1 MKSIPSHWKKIPKII
16 IVLKKNVS
24 ILNFGA
30 LNTILK
36 LYERKKELPS
46 EQILNTPAIK
56 IHSFSF
62 RSEIARY
69 ISIGWSHGK
78 SHEVWFESWN

>member
-1 MKSIPSHWKKIPKII
+1 MKSIPSHWKRIPKII

-36 LYERKKELPS
+36 LYEKKKELPS
-46 EQILNTPAIK
+46 EQILNTPSIK
-56 IHSFSF
+56 IHSLSF
-62 RSEIARY
+62 RSEIARD
-69 ISIGWSHGK
+69 ISIGL
-78 SHEVWFESWN
+78 VSWKIP

>member
-1 MKSIPSHWKKIPKII
+1 MKSIPSHWKRIPKII

-36 LYERKKELPS
+36 LYEKRKEKKELLS
-46 EQILNTPAIK
+46 EQILNTPFIK
-56 IHSFSF
+56 TSC
-62 RSEIARY
+62 
-69 ISIGWSHGK
+69 
-78 SHEVWFESWN
+78 